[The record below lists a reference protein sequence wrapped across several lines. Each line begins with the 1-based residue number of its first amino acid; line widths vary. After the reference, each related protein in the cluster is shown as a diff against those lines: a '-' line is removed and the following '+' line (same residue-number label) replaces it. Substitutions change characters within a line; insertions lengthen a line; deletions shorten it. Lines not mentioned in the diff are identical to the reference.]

1 MAHIGTFKAISNG
14 FEGELFM
21 LPLTTK
27 GVRVVKI
34 DPPMANKK
42 APSHRIMVGRSEIGS
57 AWSRRVRCSKADIR
71 ARFRSVRPACKWSGP
86 A

>member
-1 MAHIGTFKAISNG
+1 MAHIGMFKAISNG

-21 LPLTTK
+21 LPLTSK

-42 APSHRIMVGRSEIGS
+42 APSHRIMVDRLGLVEDH
-57 AWSRRVRCSKADIR
+57 RRR
-71 ARFRSVRPACKWSGP
+71 ARLPLSHARLPRFGGTDLRHHHRGH
-86 A
+86 

>member
-1 MAHIGTFKAISNG
+1 MAHVGTFKAISNG

-34 DPPMANKK
+34 DPPMVNKK
-42 APSHRIMVGRSEIGS
+42 APSHSIMAARSAAERSERQRGRETCAS
-57 AWSRRVRCSKADIR
+57 ACSEHA
-71 ARFRSVRPACKWSGP
+71 
-86 A
+86 

>member
-27 GVRVVKI
+27 GVRVIKI

-57 AWSRRVRCSKADIR
+57 AWSRRARCWRESIR
-71 ARFRSVRPACKWSGP
+71 ARFHLARLGCR
-86 A
+86 